1 MANDARKRILVID
14 DASLVRLYY
23 RAALE
28 GAGFEVAEA
37 LNGLEALEQVLAE
50 HFDLLIV
57 DVNMPQMD
65 GLSFLRALRG
75 KSLPLSSIP
84 ALVTTT
90 ETAPHRVAAARAA
103 GANFYVV
110 KPLKQ
115 ETLVRVRHAALRDSG
130 MNEFLQQFLIE
141 SRELVDQAVED
152 LLALEKTPTDAERF
166 DDAFR
171 AFHTL
176 KGGAGIVDFA
186 AMQEALH
193 CAEDALAAS
202 RAAARPVS
210 ALDIGN
216 CLMCLDQVVE
226 WLDVIEST
234 GAPPAGCGRTQS
246 ARALC
251 ERCRRARRHTRRSRC
266 CCGVARTVARRTSR
280 RSSASPSRGSLSSAG
295 R

>member
-1 MANDARKRILVID
+1 
-14 DASLVRLYY
+14 
-23 RAALE
+23 
-28 GAGFEVAEA
+28 
-37 LNGLEALEQVLAE
+37 
-50 HFDLLIV
+50 
-57 DVNMPQMD
+57 
-65 GLSFLRALRG
+65 
-75 KSLPLSSIP
+75 
-84 ALVTTT
+84 
-90 ETAPHRVAAARAA
+90 
-103 GANFYVV
+103 
-110 KPLKQ
+110 
-115 ETLVRVRHAALRDSG
+115 

-152 LLALEKTPTDAERF
+152 LLALEKTPSDAERF

-234 GAPPAGCGRTQS
+234 GGLPPDADARRVLARFASAADEPSATPAGAG
-246 ARALC
+246 AAAAWLDAVA
-251 ERCRRARRHTRRSRC
+251 RRASRRSR
-266 CCGVARTVARRTSR
+266 
-280 RSSASPSRGSLSSAG
+280 ASPSRGSLSSAG